1 MSEGAFV
8 RNKEVFKRLIE
19 AIDSFVCR
27 NKENVQKVDD
37 FVFEKENELKKIKEL
52 LEQRLVEA
60 QHKLQSCLM
69 EQAICH
75 QRIEYDDE
83 GNRIKPNCSSENNAV
98 MKAQRQEKFAR
109 NALNEM
115 NELLRYVE
123 KFVREYYHKR
133 DNFMQLLENKLPA
146 DQANLNK
153 HSEIV
158 QQYVNTLIRKNGRKR
173 Q

>member
-1 MSEGAFV
+1 MVDGAYV
-8 RNKEVFKRLIE
+8 RNIEVFKRLIE
-19 AIDSFVCR
+19 AINSFVYR

-37 FVFEKENELKKIKEL
+37 FIFEKENELKKIKEL

-60 QHKLQSCLM
+60 QHKLHSCML

-75 QRIEYDDE
+75 QRIEYDDK
-83 GNRIKPNCSSENNAV
+83 GNRVKPNCRSENNAV

-109 NALNEM
+109 NALNDME
-115 NELLRYVE
+115 ELLRYVE
-123 KFVREYYHKR
+123 KFAREYYHKR

-158 QQYVNTLIRKNGRKR
+158 QQYMDTLIRKNGRKR
-173 Q
+173 